1 MPETCIPAPYL
12 TRGEAAT
19 YLRVSLSTIARW
31 VRDGVIPH
39 HKFGGVVRIPL
50 SAITTPATTITTI
63 TTTEG

>member
-1 MPETCIPAPYL
+1 MPDTCIPAPYL

-50 SAITTPATTITTI
+50 SAVTTPAAPAI